1 MLSFMSFTT
10 SKSYH
15 PPNHITLQLTAI
27 AAVFF
32 TTVFCTKGAVLLCF
46 LLQLV
51 LSPSHACEVTPK
63 PLRFHIEGVTWIE
76 VG

>member
-1 MLSFMSFTT
+1 MSNPLKQPCTIEVV
-10 SKSYH
+10 S
-15 PPNHITLQLTAI
+15 IVLQLTAI
-27 AAVFF
+27 AAVFS
-32 TTVFCTKGAVLLCF
+32 TAVFCTKGAVLLCF